1 MFTAVVYNSCTGSCK
16 KYAEL
21 IAEQLGINAVEFGKA
36 KGLGDG
42 KVVYVGWL
50 FAGKIMGL
58 DKAFDMYDI
67 GAVCQVGM
75 GAVNEESEKIGREKN
90 GMKPEMPLFCLQG
103 GFDLKKLP
111 LHYRLMMTLMNKNI
125 AKRLNEK
132 GELNE
137 QEKATLKMAE
147 TGCGEPASWCVDD
160 VVAWCK
166 EH

>member
-42 KVVYVGWL
+42 KVIYISWL
-50 FAGKIMGL
+50 FAAKIKDL
-58 DKAFDMYDI
+58 DKALDMYDV

-75 GAVNEESEKIGREKN
+75 GAVTDETEKFARKKN
-90 GMKPEMPLFCLQG
+90 GLKPEMPLFCLQG
-103 GFDLKKLP
+103 AFNLKKLP
-111 LHYRLMMTLMNKNI
+111 LPLRLIMTVKNKEI
-125 AKRLNEK
+125 VKRLSAK
-132 GELNE
+132 GELSE
-137 QEKATLKMAE
+137 QDKATLKMAE
-147 TGCGEPASWCVDD
+147 TGCGEPASWNVDD

>member
-75 GAVNEESEKIGREKN
+75 GAVNEDSEKIGREKN
-90 GMKPEMPLFCLQG
+90 GLKPEMPLFCLQG

-137 QEKATLKMAE
+137 QEKATLRMAE
-147 TGCGEPASWCVDD
+147 TGYGEPASWCVDD